1 MKKMKKREERNLASI
16 QTLVV
21 LGLVIGATILIAAM
35 GIAYYAYNRNIQ
47 VKKVARDNENL
58 CDQFAASLEYP
69 VWNFDATQVRIILE
83 SAFLNESVAA
93 IALNAEHMRYS
104 FVSDD
109 KRGSRE
115 TISLPSTE
123 NRIVGNRSIMHKGAQ
138 IGTLIVY
145 SDVVVALAKL
155 NSDLFFFGGII
166 AMLDIFLIASL
177 YILLR
182 AIILKPLEVLEH
194 YARSFEPGSAR
205 PPFGK
210 AKFFGEL
217 ASLRAS
223 IEKMVSLLE
232 QRYAELQRAVA
243 DLGENR
249 KFLDDVVQNIPAMI
263 FVKDAENLAFV
274 QLNKTGEALLGYS
287 FAELAGKND
296 RDFFPADQADFFI
309 RMDRNCLVEGR
320 LIDIPEERI
329 FTKTQG
335 ERILHTKKIPLTDTE
350 GKPKYLL
357 GISEDITEKK
367 NIERQLR
374 DLNATL
380 EQRVAERTAVLEVLN
395 KELETFSYSVSHDLR
410 TPLRAIE
417 GFSQIL
423 SQEYSQMLDSEGK
436 RRLNTIIANAKKM
449 EALIAG
455 LLALSRAAK
464 GELKFSKIDMNK
476 LAAELGAELLDEKL
490 REEFS
495 LIINDLPPAWGDSTL
510 IRQVLE
516 NLLSNAIKYS
526 GKSHSKTVEI
536 GASSDH
542 GFCTYYVKDHGAGF
556 DPEYS
561 GKLFKAFERLHG
573 QREFEGVGIGLAI
586 VKNIIVRHGGSV
598 RAEGAPD
605 KGATFYFSLPLRSV

>member
-1 MKKMKKREERNLASI
+1 MKKMNNREKRNPASI

-21 LGLVIGATILIAAM
+21 MGLVIGATMLIAVM
-35 GIAYYAYNRNIQ
+35 GITYYAYNRTMQ
-47 VKKVARDNENL
+47 EKKVARDNENL

-93 IALNAEHMRYS
+93 IALNAEQMRYS
-104 FVSDD
+104 FVSDSE
-109 KRGSRE
+109 KGSRE
-115 TISLPSTE
+115 TIILPPIG
-123 NRIVGNRSIMHKGAQ
+123 NRIVGNRSITHKGAP
-138 IGTLIVY
+138 IGTLTIY
-145 SDVVVALAKL
+145 SDIGVVLAKL
-155 NSDLFFFGGII
+155 NSDLFFFGSII
-166 AMLDIFLIASL
+166 AALDIFLIASL
-177 YILLR
+177 FILLR
-182 AIILKPLEVLEH
+182 AIILRPLGVLEQ
-194 YARSFEPGSAR
+194 YARLYEPGSAR

-210 AKFFGEL
+210 TKFFGEL

-223 IEKMVSLLE
+223 IEKMASLLE
-232 QRYAELQRAVA
+232 QRYAELQRAA
-243 DLGENR
+243 ATLGENR

-309 RMDRNCLVEGR
+309 RMDKNCLAEGK

-335 ERILHTKKIPLTDTE
+335 ERILHTRKIPLADTE

-367 NIERQLR
+367 DIERQLR

-417 GFSQIL
+417 GFSQLL
-423 SQEYSQMLDSEGK
+423 SQEYSKVLDSEGK

-455 LLALSRAAK
+455 LLALSRASK

-476 LAAELGAELLDEKL
+476 VVAELCDELLDEKS
-490 REEFS
+490 REEYS
-495 LIINDLPPAWGDSTL
+495 LIVNDLPPAWGDSTL
-510 IRQVLE
+510 IRQALE

-526 GKSHSKTVEI
+526 GKSQIKTIEI
-536 GASSDH
+536 GASSAQ
-542 GFCTYYVKDHGAGF
+542 GFCTYYIKDHGAGF

-573 QREFEGVGIGLAI
+573 QKEFEGVGIGLAI
-586 VKNIIVRHGGSV
+586 VKSIIARHGGFV

-605 KGATFYFSLPLRSV
+605 QGATFYFSLPLRSV